1 MKNPPSSS
9 PADIKAL
16 PWHAE
21 PWPWLL
27 MAGPALVAVALVATG
42 WLAIRSDDGLV
53 AQDYYKRGLLI
64 NQTLK
69 RGGAE
74 DRVERGAIVGVATN
88 GEVRV
93 RLHGVPKSPAW
104 LRLTVARA
112 NEHAEGLVVE
122 LASANAEEWA
132 GTLPHLGPGRWIV
145 TLDADSWR
153 LPVTTV
159 DGPFAELALGAAK
172 SSR

>member
-1 MKNPPSSS
+1 MK
-9 PADIKAL
+9 AV

-27 MAGPALVAVALVATG
+27 MAGPALVAVALLATG
-42 WLAIRSDDGLV
+42 WLAISSDDGLV

-74 DRVERGAIVGVATN
+74 DRIERGAIVRVATN
-88 GEVRV
+88 GEARV
-93 RLHGVPKSPAW
+93 RLHGVAKSPAW

-112 NEHAEGLVVE
+112 NEHADGFVIE

-132 GTLPHLGPGRWIV
+132 GTLPRLRPGRWIV
-145 TLDADSWR
+145 TLDSDAWR

-159 DGPFAELALGAAK
+159 DGPFAELALGSAA
-172 SSR
+172 STR

>member
-1 MKNPPSSS
+1 
-9 PADIKAL
+9 
-16 PWHAE
+16 
-21 PWPWLL
+21 

-69 RGGAE
+69 RAGAE
-74 DRVERGAIVGVATN
+74 DRSEWGATVRVATN
-88 GEVRV
+88 GEIRV
-93 RLHGVPKSPAW
+93 RLRGVSKSPGR

-112 NEHAEGLVVE
+112 NEHADGFVIELV
-122 LASANAEEWA
+122 SANAEEWA
-132 GTLPHLGPGRWIV
+132 GTLPRLRPGRWIV
-145 TLDADSWR
+145 ALDADTWR

-159 DGPFAELALGAAK
+159 EGPFAELTLGSAT
-172 SSR
+172 STR

>member
-1 MKNPPSSS
+1 
-9 PADIKAL
+9 
-16 PWHAE
+16 
-21 PWPWLL
+21 

-69 RGGAE
+69 RGAAE
-74 DRVERGAIVGVATN
+74 DRSERGATVRVATN
-88 GEVRV
+88 GEIRV
-93 RLHGVPKSPAW
+93 RLRGVSRSPAW

-112 NEHAEGLVVE
+112 NERADALVVD

-145 TLDADSWR
+145 ALDADTWR

-159 DGPFAELALGAAK
+159 EGPFAELALGSAT
-172 SSR
+172 STR